1 MPLHRGTI
9 LDATALIEICQE
21 YGIAY
26 TTRTLRL
33 LTEMV

>member
-1 MPLHRGTI
+1 MPSHRGTI
-9 LDATALIEICQE
+9 LDVIALIELGQE